1 MAGEDVQENKREIA
15 MLKERL
21 KKIKEMSRKKEKDEK
36 MRHELLIQM
45 ERKVREANS
54 EYVPEIRNWAAEE
67 PTSKSRIAQTNKPTK
82 IIPKKSPEHNEST
95 FRYLPSK
102 LEI

>member
-1 MAGEDVQENKREIA
+1 MQESKREIV

-21 KKIKEMSRKKEKDEK
+21 KKIKEVSRKKEKDEK

-45 ERKVREANS
+45 ERKVREVNS

-67 PTSKSRIAQTNKPTK
+67 PTTKSRIAQINKPTK
-82 IIPKKSPEHNEST
+82 ILAKKSP
-95 FRYLPSK
+95 
-102 LEI
+102 